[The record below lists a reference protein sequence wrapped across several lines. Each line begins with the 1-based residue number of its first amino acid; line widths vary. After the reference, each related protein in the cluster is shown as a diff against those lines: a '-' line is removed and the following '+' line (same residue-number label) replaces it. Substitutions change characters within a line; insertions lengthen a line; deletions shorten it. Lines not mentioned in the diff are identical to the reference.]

1 MRLCSYCANSS
12 SSFSSSSSSFH
23 CFSVTSDASTP
34 SLRHSRFMAIPFLR
48 SRSRFSGAD
57 SNLDGARDS
66 PTINGSRSVR
76 SFWSLFRLH
85 KNYMEHESEATTA

>member
-1 MRLCSYCANSS
+1 
-12 SSFSSSSSSFH
+12 
-23 CFSVTSDASTP
+23 
-34 SLRHSRFMAIPFLR
+34 MAIPFLR